1 MVVFGDHRVAEL
13 LVEAEIA
20 GKLAAD
26 ADTDFGISFGA
37 GITVDPV
44 HQRPP
49 DPLALSGGIDGNAPH
64 MKGLSLAI
72 EPEAANGLP
81 AE

>member
-1 MVVFGDHRVAEL
+1 MVVLGDHGVAEG
-13 LVEAEIA
+13 LVEAEIV

-49 DPLALSGGIDGNAPH
+49 DPLAL
-64 MKGLSLAI
+64 
-72 EPEAANGLP
+72 
-81 AE
+81 